1 MSEPSVFSLE
11 LGPNPN
17 KIYTIVPSYIQEMAI
32 DINGSETKNG
42 TKVQLWT
49 RNNGKNQKFK
59 IILNKD
65 KDAMFEAQ
73 HCKNMV
79 LDLCHSKVQ
88 NSTPIHLYTR
98 NDTGAQYFHVVK
110 AGDDCY
116 SFLSSYNH
124 SFCIDVHHREKKNGT
139 KIQLYER
146 NNTDAQKFK
155 LIGENDLRSAL
166 AYALKYSEEPNG
178 EYEFFTS
185 NSAHFCSQCLYAGG
199 VDADEEWN
207 KNSYSFTNDTKLR
220 EYFQKKG
227 VEWKE
232 FANLSEVNSGDI
244 IYKINDL
251 NEFCNP
257 IFIIKRLKDG
267 VIYCSNSL
275 EMNKAILN
283 IDVAPGLLRTSSL
296 FK

>member
-1 MSEPSVFSLE
+1 MSEPSVFSLDFC
-11 LGPNPN
+11 PNPN
-17 KIYTIVPSYIQEMAI
+17 KIYTIVPAYAQEMAI
-32 DINGSETKNG
+32 DINGFETKNG
-42 TKVQLWT
+42 AKVQLWT

-65 KDAMFEAQ
+65 KDAMFEVQ

-88 NSTPIHLYTR
+88 NSTPIHLYSR
-98 NDTGAQYFHVVK
+98 NDTGAQYFRVVK

-116 SFLSSYNH
+116 SFLSSYNN
-124 SFCIDVHHREKKNGT
+124 SFCIDVHHREKKNGA

-166 AYALKYSEEPNG
+166 AYALKYSDEPNG
-178 EYEFFTS
+178 EYEFLPL
-185 NSAHFCSQCLYAGG
+185 NSANFCSQCLYAGG
-199 VDADEEWN
+199 VDVDAEWN
-207 KNSYSFTNDTKLR
+207 KYSDNFRNDTKLR

-244 IYKINDL
+244 IYKINDS

-257 IFIIKRLKDG
+257 IFVIKRLKDG

-275 EMNKAILN
+275 EMNKGILN

>member
-1 MSEPSVFSLE
+1 MSEPSVFSFE
-11 LGPNPN
+11 FGPNPN
-17 KIYTIVPSYIQEMAI
+17 KKYTIVPDYAQDMAI

-42 TKVQLWT
+42 AKVTLWS

-98 NDTGAQYFHVVK
+98 NDTPAQYFRVVK

-124 SFCIDVHHREKKNGT
+124 SFCIDVNRGEKKNEA

-155 LIGENDLRSAL
+155 LIGENDLSSAL
-166 AYALKYSEEPNG
+166 AYALKYSDVPNG
-178 EYEFFTS
+178 EYEFFAS
-185 NSAHFCSQCLYAGG
+185 NSANFCSQCLYAGG
-199 VDADEEWN
+199 VDIVAEWN
-207 KNSYSFTNDTKLR
+207 KHSNNFTNETKLR

-232 FANLSEVNSGDI
+232 MANLLEVNSGDI
-244 IYKINDL
+244 IYNKNDS

-257 IFIIKRLKDG
+257 MFVIKRLKDG

-275 EMNKAILN
+275 EKNRGILN
-283 IDVAPGLLRTSSL
+283 IDFAPGLLRTSSL

>member
-1 MSEPSVFSLE
+1 MSEPSVFSLDFC
-11 LGPNPN
+11 PNPN
-17 KIYTIVPSYIQEMAI
+17 KIYTIVPAYAQELAI
-32 DINGSETKNG
+32 DINGFETKNG
-42 TKVQLWT
+42 AKVQLWT

-65 KDAMFEAQ
+65 KDAMFEVQ

-88 NSTPIHLYTR
+88 NSTPIHLYSR
-98 NDTGAQYFHVVK
+98 NDTGAQYFRVVK

-116 SFLSSYNH
+116 SFLSSYNN
-124 SFCIDVHHREKKNGT
+124 SFCIDVHHREKKNGA

-166 AYALKYSEEPNG
+166 AYALKYSDEPNG
-178 EYEFFTS
+178 EYEFLPL
-185 NSAHFCSQCLYAGG
+185 NSANFCSQCLYAGG
-199 VDADEEWN
+199 VDVDAEWN
-207 KNSYSFTNDTKLR
+207 KNSDNFRNDTKLR

-244 IYKINDL
+244 IYKINDS

-257 IFIIKRLKDG
+257 IFVIKRLKDG

-275 EMNKAILN
+275 EMNKGILN
-283 IDVAPGLLRTSSL
+283 IDVVPGLLRTSSL

>member
-1 MSEPSVFSLE
+1 MSEPSVFSFEFGL
-11 LGPNPN
+11 NPN
-17 KIYTIVPSYIQEMAI
+17 KIYTIVPVYAQDMAI

-42 TKVQLWT
+42 AKVTLWS

-79 LDLCHSKVQ
+79 LDLCHSKVE

-98 NDTGAQYFHVVK
+98 NDTPAQYFRVVK

-124 SFCIDVHHREKKNGT
+124 SFCIDVHHSEKKNGA

-146 NNTDAQKFK
+146 NNSDAQKFK
-155 LIGENDLRSAL
+155 LIGENDLSSAL
-166 AYALKYSEEPNG
+166 AYALKYSEEINR
-178 EYEFFTS
+178 EYEFFSS
-185 NSAHFCSQCLYAGG
+185 NSANFCSQCLYAGG
-199 VDADEEWN
+199 VDIDAEWN
-207 KNSYSFTNDTKLR
+207 KNSYYFTNDTKFR

-244 IYKINDL
+244 IYKKNEL
-251 NEFCNP
+251 NEFCSP
-257 IFIIKRLKDG
+257 IFVIKRLKNG
-267 VIYCSNSL
+267 IIYCANSL
-275 EMNKAILN
+275 EMNKGILN
-283 IDVAPGLLRTSSL
+283 IDYTTGLLKTSSL

>member
-1 MSEPSVFSLE
+1 MAEPSVFSLDFC
-11 LGPNPN
+11 PNPN
-17 KIYTIVPSYIQEMAI
+17 KIYTIVPAYAQEMAI
-32 DINGSETKNG
+32 DINGFETKNG
-42 TKVQLWT
+42 AKVQLWT

-65 KDAMFEAQ
+65 KDAMFEVQ

-88 NSTPIHLYTR
+88 NSTPIHLYSR
-98 NDTGAQYFHVVK
+98 NDTGAQYFRVVK

-116 SFLSSYNH
+116 SFLSSYNN
-124 SFCIDVHHREKKNGT
+124 SFCIDVHHREKKNGA

-166 AYALKYSEEPNG
+166 AYALKYSDEPNG
-178 EYEFFTS
+178 EYEFLPL
-185 NSAHFCSQCLYAGG
+185 NSANFCSQCLYAGG
-199 VDADEEWN
+199 VDVDAEWN
-207 KNSYSFTNDTKLR
+207 KYSDNFRNDTKLR

-244 IYKINDL
+244 IYKINDS

-257 IFIIKRLKDG
+257 IFVIKRLKDG

-275 EMNKAILN
+275 EMNKGILN

>member
-1 MSEPSVFSLE
+1 MSEPSVFSLDFC
-11 LGPNPN
+11 PNPN
-17 KIYTIVPSYIQEMAI
+17 KIYTIVPSYAQELAI
-32 DINGSETKNG
+32 DINGFETKNG
-42 TKVQLWT
+42 AKVQLWT

-65 KDAMFEAQ
+65 KDAMFEVQ

-88 NSTPIHLYTR
+88 NSTPIHLYSR
-98 NDTGAQYFHVVK
+98 NDTGAQYFRVVK

-116 SFLSSYNH
+116 SFLSSYNN
-124 SFCIDVHHREKKNGT
+124 SFCIDVHHREKKNGA

-166 AYALKYSEEPNG
+166 AYALKYSDEPNG
-178 EYEFFTS
+178 EYEFLPL
-185 NSAHFCSQCLYAGG
+185 NSANFCSQCLYAGG
-199 VDADEEWN
+199 VDVDAEWN
-207 KNSYSFTNDTKLR
+207 KNSDNFRNDTKLR

-244 IYKINDL
+244 IYKINDS

-257 IFIIKRLKDG
+257 IFVIKRLKDG

-275 EMNKAILN
+275 EMNKGILN

>member
-1 MSEPSVFSLE
+1 MSEPSVFSLDFC
-11 LGPNPN
+11 PNPN
-17 KIYTIVPSYIQEMAI
+17 KIYTIVPVYAQEMAI
-32 DINGSETKNG
+32 DINGAETKNG
-42 TKVQLWT
+42 AKVQLWT

-65 KDAMFEAQ
+65 KDAMFEVQ

-88 NSTPIHLYTR
+88 NSTPIHLYSR
-98 NDTGAQYFHVVK
+98 NDTNAQYFRVVK

-116 SFLSSYNH
+116 SFLSSYNN
-124 SFCIDVHHREKKNGT
+124 SFCFDVHHSEKKNGA
-139 KIQLYER
+139 KIQLYGR
-146 NNTDAQKFK
+146 NYSDAQKFK

-166 AYALKYSEEPNG
+166 AYALKYSDEPNG
-178 EYEFFTS
+178 EYEFLPL
-185 NSAHFCSQCLYAGG
+185 NSANFCSQCLYAGG
-199 VDADEEWN
+199 VDVDAEWN
-207 KNSYSFTNDTKLR
+207 KNSDNFTNDTKLR

-244 IYKINDL
+244 IYKINDS

-257 IFIIKRLKDG
+257 IFVIKKLKDG

-275 EMNKAILN
+275 EMNKGILN
-283 IDVAPGLLRTSSL
+283 IDFASGLLRTSSL